1 MSTSLP
7 LPSVSQVELLKLFG
21 PERPELDL
29 QHKSPVTMIGN
40 LKYSLSSKI
49 FLSPPPALC
58 FTFSNDR
65 ILELTSQ
72 SNLSSRIC
80 NNVPHLV
87 KFWCLQDFETFL
99 SVYLDVSTSGLVAH
113 VDCRSHLE
121 QTIVTIQDWSTGGW
135 QQVDT

>member
-1 MSTSLP
+1 MSTS

-29 QHKSPVTMIGN
+29 ATEVSCDDDLQPQ
-40 LKYSLSSKI
+40 I
-49 FLSPPPALC
+49 FFVVKDFLVSPPSLVLH
-58 FTFSNDR
+58 
-65 ILELTSQ
+65 ILQRPDPRAHIPVQFIIADLQ
-72 SNLSSRIC
+72 QCASSC
-80 NNVPHLV
+80 KVLVPSGL
-87 KFWCLQDFETFL
+87 FL

>member
-29 QHKSPVTMIGN
+29 ATEVSSDDDLQPQIFFVVKDFLVSPS
-40 LKYSLSSKI
+40 SLVLHILQRPDPRAHIPVQFIIADLQCASSCKV
-49 FLSPPPALC
+49 L
-58 FTFSNDR
+58 
-65 ILELTSQ
+65 
-72 SNLSSRIC
+72 
-80 NNVPHLV
+80 VPSGL
-87 KFWCLQDFETFL
+87 FL

-121 QTIVTIQDWSTGGW
+121 QTIVTIQDWSTGNW